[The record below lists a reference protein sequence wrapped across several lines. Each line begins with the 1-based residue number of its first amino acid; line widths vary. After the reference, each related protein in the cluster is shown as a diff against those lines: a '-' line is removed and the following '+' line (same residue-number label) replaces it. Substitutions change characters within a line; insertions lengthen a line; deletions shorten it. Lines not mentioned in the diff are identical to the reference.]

1 MENLQEQG
9 MQWLWNLKGNLDMVQ
24 DNNQSL
30 AKTYVLSTLAVVLWG
45 LSFVWSNDILMHN
58 VPPFTFLFVRL
69 ACAGILLYIYS
80 RLSGKLQKVER
91 KDFKYMFFMAFCEP
105 FIYFIGETYG
115 MKFTGSAVLAAVII
129 ATIPITCLVAE
140 KLLYKIPYTAF
151 KIIGT
156 AITIPG
162 ILMVVMKGGEQT
174 SVDHYY
180 GLALLFLAVAGA
192 TGYAAIVKKL
202 SGKYNSTTITTYQFM
217 IGAVLFLPFFLGF
230 GLDGL
235 NSTFFSKDVM
245 VPLLSLAIL
254 CSCLAFL
261 CWVNTIARLGM
272 MKANIFSALIPAV
285 SAVGASVMGQ
295 ESITILAITGMA
307 VVIAGVIIAQKN

>member
-1 MENLQEQG
+1 MPKL
-9 MQWLWNLKGNLDMVQ
+9 LNLKDDKIMKQ
-24 DNNQSL
+24 HNNTGL
-30 AKTYVLSTLAVVLWG
+30 AVTYMLSTLAVVLWG
-45 LSFVWSNDILMHN
+45 LSFVWTNDILMHN

-69 ACAGILLYIYS
+69 FSAGILLYVYS
-80 RLSGKLQKVER
+80 RITGRLQKVDK
-91 KDFKYMFFMAFCEP
+91 KDLKYMFLMAFCEP

-129 ATIPITCLVAE
+129 ATIPITCLIAE
-140 KLLYKIPYTAF
+140 KIIYKIPYTAF

-162 ILMVVMKGGEQT
+162 ILMVVMKSGEQT
-174 SVDHYY
+174 SVDHIY
-180 GLALLFLAVAGA
+180 GIALLFLAVAGA
-192 TGYAAIVKKL
+192 TGYAAVVKKL

-217 IGAVLFLPFFLGF
+217 IGALLFLPLFLGF

-235 NSTFFSKDVM
+235 NSTFFSMDVM
-245 VPLLSLAIL
+245 MPLMSLAIL

-261 CWVNTIARLGM
+261 CWVNAIARLGM

-285 SAVGASVMGQ
+285 SAVGAAAMGQ
-295 ESITILAITGMA
+295 ENITLTAVIGIAI
-307 VVIAGVIIAQKN
+307 VIAGVIIAQKN

>member
-1 MENLQEQG
+1 MPKL
-9 MQWLWNLKGNLDMVQ
+9 LNLKDDKIMKQ
-24 DNNQSL
+24 HNNTGL
-30 AKTYVLSTLAVVLWG
+30 AVTYMLSTLAVVLWG
-45 LSFVWSNDILMHN
+45 LSFVWTNDILMHN

-69 ACAGILLYIYS
+69 FSAGILLYVYS
-80 RLSGKLQKVER
+80 RITGRLQKVDK
-91 KDFKYMFFMAFCEP
+91 KDLKYMFLMAFCEP

-129 ATIPITCLVAE
+129 ATIPITCLIAE
-140 KLLYKIPYTAF
+140 KIIYKIPYTAF

-162 ILMVVMKGGEQT
+162 ILMVVMKSGEQT
-174 SVDHYY
+174 SVDHIY
-180 GLALLFLAVAGA
+180 GIALLFLAVAGA
-192 TGYAAIVKKL
+192 TGYAAVVKKL

-217 IGAVLFLPFFLGF
+217 IGALLFLPLFLGF

-235 NSTFFSKDVM
+235 NSTFFSIDVM
-245 VPLLSLAIL
+245 MPLMSLAIL

-261 CWVNTIARLGM
+261 CWVNAIARLGM

-285 SAVGASVMGQ
+285 SAVGAAAMGQ
-295 ESITILAITGMA
+295 ENITLTAVIGIAI
-307 VVIAGVIIAQKN
+307 VIAGVIIAQKN